1 MRRKTVAILLCFAV
15 IAGLIPNKEVM
26 NVTAK
31 EKKVYSKSVVKANNY
46 SDYEEIKTPEDMDKL
61 NYVVDGKYCL
71 SADIDMSEY
80 EGNFKPAEGFRGVLD
95 GRGHTIKNLH
105 SVVFD
110 SIVGSATV
118 RDLKIKN
125 SNIGSDDY
133 GKGFLINTIDFA
145 YDGLKGKI
153 LIENVDVEG
162 KADVSKYQ
170 KGESGSFAGI
180 CSYVNIHKETQS
192 VKINNCSVNIKMST
206 AGNYAIYYGGI
217 IGGTSDNSKSTLEI
231 SNCVSLGAIKSSDT
245 DSMVGGIAGKADYV
259 NTTNCY
265 ADMELE
271 GNYVGGLVG
280 YAENVMIEN
289 CMSKSYVNGS
299 CVGGL
304 VGCGDE
310 VSQQYIISSVSLEE
324 KIRGTQ
330 FAGTVIGKSY
340 AMIIMVS

>member
-1 MRRKTVAILLCFAV
+1 
-15 IAGLIPNKEVM
+15 
-26 NVTAK
+26 
-31 EKKVYSKSVVKANNY
+31 
-46 SDYEEIKTPEDMDKL
+46 
-61 NYVVDGKYCL
+61 
-71 SADIDMSEY
+71 
-80 EGNFKPAEGFRGVLD
+80 
-95 GRGHTIKNLH
+95 
-105 SVVFD
+105 
-110 SIVGSATV
+110 
-118 RDLKIKN
+118 
-125 SNIGSDDY
+125 
-133 GKGFLINTIDFA
+133 
-145 YDGLKGKI
+145 
-153 LIENVDVEG
+153 
-162 KADVSKYQ
+162 
-170 KGESGSFAGI
+170 
-180 CSYVNIHKETQS
+180 
-192 VKINNCSVNIKMST
+192 MST

-340 AMIIMVS
+340 AMITIKNVFTYSKLYDELNRTYLTDKQGTALNSMQLTEQSAFPGLDFTDTFACVPGVNGGKILLKKLGKYFVTDSPTIEVKNVNENEKKLLCIVMLQVQKFIIQIRMMKSQQVQLCIQRHFQFMELLISN

>member
-1 MRRKTVAILLCFAV
+1 MFLC
-15 IAGLIPNKEVM
+15 
-26 NVTAK
+26 
-31 EKKVYSKSVVKANNY
+31 
-46 SDYEEIKTPEDMDKL
+46 
-61 NYVVDGKYCL
+61 
-71 SADIDMSEY
+71 
-80 EGNFKPAEGFRGVLD
+80 
-95 GRGHTIKNLH
+95 
-105 SVVFD
+105 
-110 SIVGSATV
+110 
-118 RDLKIKN
+118 
-125 SNIGSDDY
+125 
-133 GKGFLINTIDFA
+133 
-145 YDGLKGKI
+145 
-153 LIENVDVEG
+153 
-162 KADVSKYQ
+162 
-170 KGESGSFAGI
+170 
-180 CSYVNIHKETQS
+180 NIHKETQS

-245 DSMVGGIAGKADYV
+245 DSMVGGIAGKTDYV

-340 AMIIMVS
+340 AMITIKNVFTYSKLYDELNRTYLTDKQGTALNSMQLTEQSAFPGLDFTDTFACVPGVNGGKILLKKLGKYFVTDSPTIEVKNVNENEKKLLCIVMLQVQKFIIQIRMMKSQQVQLCIQRHFQFMELLISN